1 MTKGGRRER
10 EHVIGHHIHLFF
22 PNPTTTTYLFY
33 FFFVYG
39 KHLK

>member
-22 PNPTTTTYLFY
+22 PNPTTRHISSIFSS
-33 FFFVYG
+33 FIESI
-39 KHLK
+39 